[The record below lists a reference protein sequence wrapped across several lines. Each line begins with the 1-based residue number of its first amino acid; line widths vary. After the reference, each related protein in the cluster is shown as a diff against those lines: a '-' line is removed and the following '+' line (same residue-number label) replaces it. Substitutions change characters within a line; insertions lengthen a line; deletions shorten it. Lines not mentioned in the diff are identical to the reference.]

1 METNSKKL
9 IRIIKAILDI
19 AWYSNFILAAIAV
32 CMLIFVFASDKYSDF
47 SVQVDIPQ
55 FTMMNK
61 VNVTSD
67 QVKDVN
73 LITDNAR
80 LKMKMRNT
88 PFVIGSSLI
97 LLFVI
102 EFLIFSILYNLRK
115 FFSSLNKGN
124 PFTYENVKTLKRSAL
139 FIALILPVQAIMFL
153 LGNYIVRSN
162 ISSIHR
168 LSVDADF
175 DFKAIV
181 IAAIL
186 YIVAEIFNLGL
197 ELKKEN
203 EEFV

>member
-9 IRIIKAILDI
+9 IRVIKTGLDI
-19 AWYSNFILAAIAV
+19 AWYGNFILAAFAL
-32 CMLIFVFASDKYSDF
+32 CMLIFVFASDAYSDF
-47 SVQVDIPQ
+47 DVQVEIPQ
-55 FTMMNK
+55 YTMMNTVK
-61 VNVTSD
+61 VTSD

-73 LITDNAR
+73 LITNNAS
-80 LKMKMRNT
+80 LKMKMKNT
-88 PFVIGSSLI
+88 PFVISSSLI

-102 EFLIFSILYNLRK
+102 EFIIFSILYNLREL
-115 FFSSLNKGN
+115 FSSLNKGN

-153 LGNYIVRSN
+153 LGNYIVESN

-175 DFKAIV
+175 DFKAIA

-186 YIVAEIFNLGL
+186 YIVAEIFNSGL
-197 ELKKEN
+197 ELKKEI
-203 EEFV
+203 EEFI